1 MIEVERRFTPGQVE
15 VRASAK
21 QDSRTVGGYAL
32 KFNKQ
37 SRNLG
42 GFVEQI
48 DPRALNKS
56 RGDGWPD
63 VMARYNHDDNMLLG
77 TTSARTLRLT
87 VDEVGLV
94 YEVDVPQARAD
105 VYELIQRGDVGKS
118 SFAFMVPPEGDNWE
132 LNDLDIPLRT
142 LNSIKLVDVAPVNQP
157 AYLDTSSAV
166 RSLAEHMHADEAE
179 VRKMA
184 EQNDLRKFFKRT
196 DNAGAPKPNHTTFG
210 PSARMALLG
219 RAQDPWA

>member
-1 MIEVERRFTPGQVE
+1 MSEVERRFTPGQVE
-15 VRASAK
+15 VRATAK
-21 QDSRTVGGYAL
+21 DSRTVGGYAL

-48 DPRALNKS
+48 AGSALNKS
-56 RGDGWPD
+56 RGDGWPE

-77 TTSARTLRLT
+77 TTAARTLRLT
-87 VDEVGLV
+87 VDDQGLV

-105 VYELIQRGDVGKS
+105 VYELVQRGDVTKS
-118 SFAFMVPPEGDNWE
+118 SFAFMVPPGGDDWS

-142 LNSIKLVDVAPVNQP
+142 LNSIKLVDVAPVNAP
-157 AYLDTSSAV
+157 AYMDTSTAV
-166 RSLAEHMHADEAE
+166 RSLAVKMHADEAE
-179 VRKMA
+179 VRKLA
-184 EQNDLRKFFKRT
+184 EAGDLRKFFKRT
-196 DNAGAPKPNHTTFG
+196 DTSGAAKGQHTTFG

-219 RAQDPWA
+219 RASDPWA